1 MSRALGI
8 SRTSVYNTINS
19 IKATEER
26 DRLVIHKVKQIRKS
40 QPRLGTPKLYHIL
53 KPEFE
58 RDNIKCGRDKLYEIL
73 RNACMLVPKKKKFTR
88 TTQSNHLF
96 NKHSNQV
103 KGVYLKRPEQIWMS
117 DITYIKTKQG
127 NLYLSLIT
135 DAYSKKIVGYEI
147 SDNMKTES
155 TKRALDKA
163 MKNRS
168 YPRRKLIHHSDRGLQ
183 YCNPLYTDTLEKEN
197 IKISMTEKYDPYE
210 NSIAERV
217 NGILKQEFGISDSRL
232 SKDEARY
239 NINRSIYIYNNERPH
254 LSCEMLTPN
263 EAHTRGKYVYKKWGK
278 YAFNEIWN

>member
-1 MSRALGI
+1 M
-8 SRTSVYNTINS
+8 V
-19 IKATEER
+19 
-26 DRLVIHKVKQIRKS
+26 KVIRKRM
-40 QPRLGTPKLYHIL
+40 PRIGCLKLYGLL
-53 KPEFE
+53 KPKFE
-58 RDNIKCGRDKLYEIL
+58 ESEIKCGRDKLFKIL
-73 RNACMLVPKKKKFTR
+73 RDARMLVPKKKKFTR

-103 KGVYLKRPEQIWMS
+103 KGVYLRRPEQIWMS

-163 MKNRS
+163 IKNRT
-168 YPRRKLIHHSDRGLQ
+168 YPKRKLIHHSDRGLQ

-217 NGILKQEFGISDSRL
+217 NGILKQEFDISDRRL
-232 SKDEARY
+232 TKVEAIN
-239 NINRSIYIYNNERPH
+239 NINRSICIYNNERPH
-254 LSCEMLTPN
+254 LSCEMMTPN
-263 EAHTRGKYVYKKWGK
+263 EAHLRGKYVYKQWGK